1 MKANP
6 ANPPCCGQN
15 RGADMRKPES
25 GCTTRK
31 FGTPAKTSVV
41 ESKAPVAPL
50 ADPAQKRG
58 PRSAAKDPGPKPQP
72 KKESLIGRHRVQ
84 KLSDITADERLP
96 VDIRSFLASL
106 EK

>member
-1 MKANP
+1 MKATP

-15 RGADMRKPES
+15 RGADMRKPDS

-31 FGTPAKTSVV
+31 FGTPAKTSAV
-41 ESKAPVAPL
+41 ESKPL
-50 ADPAQKRG
+50 IPAIADPAPRKAG
-58 PRSAAKDPGPKPQP
+58 RSAAKDPGPKPQP

-96 VDIRSFLASL
+96 VDIRTFLASL

>member
-31 FGTPAKTSVV
+31 FGTPAPTACVDK
-41 ESKAPVAPL
+41 KPL
-50 ADPAQKRG
+50 VPAISNPAQKKSA
-58 PRSAAKDPGPKPQP
+58 RSAAKDPGPKPQP

-96 VDIRSFLASL
+96 VDIRTFLASL
-106 EK
+106 QK

>member
-31 FGTPAKTSVV
+31 FGTPAPNSVI
-41 ESKAPVAPL
+41 SKPHVPAI
-50 ADPAQKRG
+50 ADPAPKKSARA
-58 PRSAAKDPGPKPQP
+58 AAKDPGPKPQP

-84 KLSDITADERLP
+84 KLADITADERLP
-96 VDIRSFLASL
+96 QDIRTFLASL